1 MFWTESYFESRYLSE
16 LIPLILVIIA
26 LIVIGFVA
34 FINIVIKKFHKWLE
48 KRTTL
53 LLENNKEDENE

>member
-48 KRTTL
+48 KRTTF
-53 LLENNKEDENE
+53 LLENDKEDENE

>member
-48 KRTTL
+48 KRTAL

>member
-1 MFWTESYFESRYLSE
+1 MFWSELYFESRYLRE

-26 LIVIGFVA
+26 LVVIGFVT
-34 FINIVIKKFHKWLE
+34 FINILIKKFHKWLE

-53 LLENNKEDENE
+53 LLENNKEDENA

>member
-1 MFWTESYFESRYLSE
+1 MFWTELYFESRYLSE

-34 FINIVIKKFHKWLE
+34 FINTVIKKFHKWLE

-53 LLENNKEDENE
+53 LTENDKEDENE